1 MFFYLKLTNRNNCVN
16 PADNPIVE
24 TAILTRRKYFEN
36 QLIIPIFARFCE
48 IYTELM
54 NKTSKIIA
62 VILLTIFGCSA
73 LSAQTLVK
81 VSGVVTSADDGLPMI
96 GVGVMAGPGNG
107 VITSL
112 DGEYL
117 IEAAPGTTLTFS
129 SIGFQDQTVVVPQAE
144 TFVHNVIMQSEAMTL
159 DDVVV
164 IAYGVRKKGTVAGS
178 VSTVKSDK
186 LEHTPTAAFDQAL
199 QGQVAG
205 LTVLSNSG
213 EPSASASLT
222 IRGTNS
228 INSGTAPLYILD
240 GVAISANDFN
250 TINPADIESMSV
262 LKDASSTSIYGAR
275 AANGVI
281 VITTKR
287 GRNMDR
293 PNINYRMQ
301 MGWSAIAAGKWD
313 LMNTQE
319 RIQYEKEIG
328 MTAGQNYDFLA
339 KTDINWM
346 DVVFNDNAMLQSH
359 EVSVSGATDKTN
371 YYLSGGYYDQQGIAP
386 GSLFERYSLRFNFEQ
401 QMADWFRM
409 GTNTMFNF
417 QNIEQ
422 ADEGSYALVT
432 PISASRFMLPY
443 WNPYNSDG
451 SLASINK
458 GEWTGQGQ
466 NPMEWIEN
474 NPLSYKKYKVIT
486 TAFAEFTLYRN
497 LVFKSQFSVDFSHV
511 TGFSQSF
518 PSYLPNQGEGSAS
531 RNSSDGMNLQ
541 VTNTLT
547 YRFDIDNTHDFN
559 FLIGQ
564 EGQTYHAE
572 SFGVA
577 TKGQTNN
584 LLTDIQ
590 QGTRATSW
598 SSTASSD
605 YSRMSFFGRAEYN
618 YTDRFYA
625 DFSVR
630 TDGSSRF
637 GKDNRWGAFWSVGT
651 MWNLRNEAFM
661 SSARNWLTF
670 AQVSLSTG
678 TSGNSEIPNY
688 EHLALVAGGLD
699 YIGNSGMA
707 PMQPGN
713 EELTWESTWTTN
725 LGFHFGF
732 WNRMNVDLE
741 LYNKQTSDMLM
752 QVPLSYAQS
761 NGYGYKWDNVGGMVN
776 RGAEINLTGTLVQV
790 KDFSWSLN
798 ANVSYNFNKITELY
812 NGVTE
817 YERGETSTKLVVGH
831 PLGEFYINRYAGVNP
846 ANGDALW
853 YDKNGEI
860 TNELRDEDKVL
871 LGKTYIAPWQGGFGT
886 ALSWKGLSLT
896 AQFSWVADRWMLNND
911 RYFDESNGRFA
922 TYNQSRRLLNRWK
935 KPGDITDIPR
945 HGEYTE
951 FDSRLLE
958 DASFLRLKNVNLSYS
973 FPAELLQKSRI
984 IRGLRVY
991 AQAQNLLTFTNFSGL
1006 DPEGTT
1012 NLYAAQYPMSRQF
1025 TFGLDLMF

>member
-1 MFFYLKLTNRNNCVN
+1 
-16 PADNPIVE
+16 
-24 TAILTRRKYFEN
+24 
-36 QLIIPIFARFCE
+36 
-48 IYTELM
+48 M

-62 VILLTIFGCSA
+62 VILLAIFGCGA
-73 LSAQTLVK
+73 VSAQTLVK

-129 SIGFQDQTVVVPQAE
+129 SIGYQDQTVVVPQTEA
-144 TFVHNVIMQSEAMTL
+144 FVHTVVMQSEAMTL

-186 LEHTPTAAFDQAL
+186 LENTPTAAFDQAL

-240 GVAISANDFN
+240 GVAISASDFN

-287 GRNMDR
+287 GRNMER

-328 MTAGQNYDFLA
+328 MTAGQDYAYLA
-339 KTDINWM
+339 KTDVNWM

-386 GSLFERYSLRFNFEQ
+386 GSLFERYSMRFNFEQ

-451 SLASINK
+451 SIASINK
-458 GEWTGQGQ
+458 GEWKGQGQ

-474 NPLSYKKYKVIT
+474 NPLSYKKYKVIS

-564 EGQTYHAE
+564 EGQNYHSEA
-572 SFGVA
+572 FGVA
-577 TKGQTNN
+577 TKGQTND

-598 SSTASSD
+598 NSTASSD

-625 DFSVR
+625 DFSIR
-630 TDGSSRF
+630 TDASSRF

-651 MWNLRNEAFM
+651 MWNLRNEEFM
-661 SSARNWLTF
+661 SAARNWLTF

-776 RGAEINLTGTLVQV
+776 RGAEINLTGTVVQV
-790 KDFSWSLN
+790 NDFSWSLN

-812 NGVTE
+812 NGVKE

-853 YDKNGEI
+853 YDKNGKV

-922 TYNQSRRLLNRWK
+922 SYNQSRRLLNRWK
-935 KPGDITDIPR
+935 NPGDITDIPR

-958 DASFLRLKNVNLSYS
+958 DASFLRLKNVNLAYS
-973 FPAELLQKSRI
+973 FPAELLKKSRI

>member
-1 MFFYLKLTNRNNCVN
+1 MNNIKKLF
-16 PADNPIVE
+16 
-24 TAILTRRKYFEN
+24 TAFIL
-36 QLIIPIFARFCE
+36 
-48 IYTELM
+48 
-54 NKTSKIIA
+54 S
-62 VILLTIFGCSA
+62 VFGCGIIT
-73 LSAQTLVK
+73 AQTLVK

-96 GVGVMAGPGNG
+96 GVGVMAGAGNG

-112 DGEYL
+112 DGDYL
-117 IEAAPGTTLTFS
+117 IEVAPGTTLTFS

-144 TFVHNVIMQSEAMTL
+144 TFVHNVVMQSEAMTL

-186 LEHTPTAAFDQAL
+186 LENTPTAAFDQAL

-213 EPSASASLT
+213 EPSASATLT

-287 GRNMDR
+287 GRNMDQ

-301 MGWSAIAAGKWD
+301 MGWSAMAAGKWD
-313 LMNTQE
+313 LMNTAE

-328 MTAGQNYDFLA
+328 MTAGQNYDYLS
-339 KTDINWM
+339 TIDVNWM

-386 GSLFERYSLRFNFEQ
+386 GSMFERYSMRFNFEQ
-401 QMADWFRM
+401 DMAKWLRM

-443 WNPYNSDG
+443 WNPYNADG
-451 SLASINK
+451 TIASIND
-458 GEWTGQGQ
+458 GEWKGQGQ
-466 NPMEWIEN
+466 NPMEWLEN
-474 NPLSYKKYKVIT
+474 NPLSYKKYKVIST
-486 TAFAEFTLYRN
+486 VFAEFNLYKN

-531 RNSSDGMNLQ
+531 RNTSDGLNLQ

-547 YRFDIDNTHDFN
+547 YRFNINDTHDFN
-559 FLIGQ
+559 FLLGH
-564 EGQTYHAE
+564 EGQNYHSE
-572 SFGVA
+572 TFGVA
-577 TKGQTNN
+577 TKGQTND

-598 SSTASSD
+598 SSTASAD

-618 YTDRFYA
+618 YTDRYYA

-637 GKDNRWGAFWSVGT
+637 GKDNRWGAFWSLGA

-661 SSARNWLTF
+661 SHTRDWLTF

-732 WNRMNVDLE
+732 WNRLNVDLE
-741 LYNKQTSDMLM
+741 LYNKNTSDMLM

-776 RGAEINLTGTLVQV
+776 RGAELNLSGTVLQI
-790 KDFSWSLN
+790 KDFTWSLN
-798 ANVSYNFNKITELY
+798 ANISYNFNKITELY
-812 NGVTE
+812 NGVKE

>member
-776 RGAEINLTGTLVQV
+776 RGAEINLTGTLVLV